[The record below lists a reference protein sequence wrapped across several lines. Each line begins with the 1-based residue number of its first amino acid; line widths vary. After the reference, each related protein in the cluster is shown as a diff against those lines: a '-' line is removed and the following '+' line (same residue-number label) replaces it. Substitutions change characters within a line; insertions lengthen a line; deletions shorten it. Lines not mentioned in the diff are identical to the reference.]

1 MGAGDC
7 FLVEQRAWLPPLKLG
22 LSKTDA
28 LCEFFGGS
36 NLQYSYGFFSSL
48 KSKKILKYN
57 LTHVALK
64 FAYG

>member
-36 NLQYSYGFFSSL
+36 NLQYSHGFLSSS
-48 KSKKILKYN
+48 KKKILKNN